1 MIGIPKYLSYD
12 ELMNESG
19 RIIRE
24 NRCLPT
30 LTYDSCSYMTIREP
44 IEIEYLCDYLW
55 YSEDDLIKIYH
66 MYDKVQY
73 WHPYFWNY
81 EMTIE
86 ETQMHM
92 DLLGIEKVI
101 VGREPIVQNFYI

>member
-1 MIGIPKYLSYD
+1 
-12 ELMNESG
+12 
-19 RIIRE
+19 
-24 NRCLPT
+24 
-30 LTYDSCSYMTIREP
+30 
-44 IEIEYLCDYLW
+44 
-55 YSEDDLIKIYH
+55 

-92 DLLGIEKVI
+92 DLLGIEKVL